1 MTLTPPIS
9 YARNAPSSPGARTS
23 TMIPIRTS
31 IMSIEHAVTWDTR
44 IQPFI
49 FSGPARADKHW
60 SWSLLRS
67 IFPIAQ
73 YAKRR
78 RCIALT
84 TLVRNQSGQAV
95 PAAMSLFIER
105 YPHLPSRGKE
115 AVFIWFISSAPKV
128 ALANLGVQTGPS
140 LGRILIDNALVA
152 SMNMGLKGRI
162 GLHSARAGGA
172 RLQNFYLNHCKL
184 NHLPKGALMSVRG
197 ASEGRFF
204 YTDKNLAASLLQEL
218 NSYR

>member
-1 MTLTPPIS
+1 
-9 YARNAPSSPGARTS
+9 
-23 TMIPIRTS
+23 MIPIRTS
-31 IMSIEHAVTWDTR
+31 IMSVEHAVTWDMR
-44 IQPFI
+44 IQPLI

-73 YAKRR
+73 HAKRR

-105 YPHLPSRGKE
+105 YPHLPSSGKE
-115 AVFIWFISSAPKV
+115 AVFVWFISSAPKV
-128 ALANLGVQTGPS
+128 ALANLGVQTAPS

-152 SMNMGLKGRI
+152 SVNMGLDGRI
-162 GLHSARAGGA
+162 GLHSARAGGP

-184 NHLPKGALMSVRG
+184 NHLPEGAVMPARG
-197 ASEGRFF
+197 ASDGRFL
-204 YTDKNLAASLLQEL
+204 YTDENLAESLVQEL
-218 NSYR
+218 NLYR